1 MECTEHKPW
10 VFGPN
15 RMTIVKLKLP
25 KRTQPSS
32 KLIMTPLA
40 PAACTFMSVTG
51 LNMKIGIQL
60 KNRASLAYAY
70 NLITFICPKSDHS
83 RQKWTQCHSHGH
95 FFRLTIPISKKVPP
109 PIQTQWIQ
117 QNSYKNLTAKTQL
130 PSVNSS
136 MASCHSLHFSQA
148 LRTLLNPMTSG
159 AKGAGRGHF
168 PPQHHLDPIYNSSPS
183 DIDFYL
189 QALHLLQQTASSLAI
204 RGSRVNWTPKYWW
217 CFWRK

>member
-95 FFRLTIPISKKVPP
+95 LFRLTIPIRPKKVPMDP
-109 PIQTQWIQ
+109 TKFQSKPSRLITATSKCQ
-117 QNSYKNLTAKTQL
+117 QLHGIL
-130 PSVNSS
+130 PF
-136 MASCHSLHFSQA
+136 AAFL
-148 LRTLLNPMTSG
+148 
-159 AKGAGRGHF
+159 AG
-168 PPQHHLDPIYNSSPS
+168 
-183 DIDFYL
+183 
-189 QALHLLQQTASSLAI
+189 T
-204 RGSRVNWTPKYWW
+204 
-217 CFWRK
+217 